1 MSIML
6 ETDSLILRTAD
17 TAFADDLLAYYQ
29 RNQAFLAPFEP
40 RRGAAFYTLDTQ
52 REQLRQD
59 IAALE
64 SRTTIR
70 FYLFLQ
76 QAPQQL
82 IGSIALSNI
91 VWGCFLSCF
100 LGYKLDG
107 DYTNNGYMTQAI
119 KAVSRYAFDT
129 LRLHRIEA
137 NVIPRNL
144 PSRRALEKCGFYNEG
159 LSKSYLKINGVWE
172 DHIHMVLLNDAV

>member
-1 MSIML
+1 MSPGG
-6 ETDSLILRTAD
+6 A
-17 TAFADDLLAYYQ
+17 LLFTHWTHKGSSCGRISQ
-29 RNQAFLAPFEP
+29 RWKAEP
-40 RRGAAFYTLDTQ
+40 PYV
-52 REQLRQD
+52 
-59 IAALE
+59 
-64 SRTTIR
+64 

-76 QAPQQL
+76 QAPQRL

-129 LRLHRIEA
+129 LCLHRIEA

-144 PSRRALEKCGFYNEG
+144 SSRRVLEKCGFHNEG